1 LELYFLDKK
10 IIVTI
15 KKEVKI
21 GGIVVLAVFL
31 FVYGLNFLKGK
42 NIFTS
47 RTHYYVVYKNVGGL
61 TESNPVYFNGFVV
74 GKVNQISFAPDMK
87 GGIVVDFVLREND
100 LKIPKNTIARIF
112 SDGLLGT
119 KAIGLDFGN
128 ATEMAQSGDTL
139 LPNLENS
146 LTDQMSEQL
155 MPVKDKAER
164 LIVRADSLLAV
175 ITQIFNP
182 NVNDNLRHSI
192 ENVNSI
198 TLNVNGLVS
207 EQRKR
212 LDAITANVESISKNL
227 KENNENLTI
236 IMSNFKNISDSI
248 AKSNLTQTLNN
259 ANLAVK
265 QTAEIMEKIN
275 SGKGSL
281 GLLVNNDSLYK
292 HLDMASKDL
301 DRLLVDLKENP
312 KRYVHI
318 SVFGKSDKSPKKKK

>member
-1 LELYFLDKK
+1 
-10 IIVTI
+10 VTI

-21 GGIVVLAVFL
+21 GGIVVIAVFL
-31 FVYGLNFLKGK
+31 FIYGLNFLKGK
-42 NIFTS
+42 NIFTA

-74 GKVNQISFAPDMK
+74 GKVNKIFFAPDMK
-87 GGIVVDFVLREND
+87 GGIIVDFVLREND
-100 LKIPKNTIARIF
+100 LKIPKNSIARIF

-128 ATEMAQSGDTL
+128 ATEIAESGDTL

-146 LTDQMSEQL
+146 LTDQMTEQL
-155 MPVKDKAER
+155 MPVKDKAES
-164 LIVRADSLLAV
+164 LIVRADSLMAV
-175 ITQIFNP
+175 ITKLFSP
-182 NVNDNLRHSI
+182 GVNDNLRHSI

-198 TLNVNGLVS
+198 TLNVNGMVS

-227 KENNENLTI
+227 KENNENLTK

-248 AKSNLTQTLNN
+248 AKANLTQTLNN

-275 SGKGSL
+275 SGKGTL
-281 GLLVNNDSLYK
+281 GMLVNNDSLYR

-301 DRLLVDLKENP
+301 DRLLIDLKEHP
-312 KRYVHI
+312 KRYVHL
-318 SVFGKSDKSPKKKK
+318 SVFGKSDKPPKKKK

>member
-1 LELYFLDKK
+1 M
-10 IIVTI
+10 TI

-21 GGIVVLAVFL
+21 GGIVVIAVFL
-31 FVYGLNFLKGK
+31 FIYGLNFLKGK
-42 NIFTS
+42 NIFTA

-74 GKVNQISFAPDMK
+74 GKVNKIFFAPDMK

-100 LKIPKNTIARIF
+100 LKIPKNSTARIF

-119 KAIGLDFGN
+119 KAIGLDFGTS
-128 ATEMAQSGDTL
+128 TEYAESGDTL

-146 LTDQMSEQL
+146 LTAQMSEQL
-155 MPVKDKAER
+155 MPVKDKAES
-164 LIVRADSLLAV
+164 LIVRADSLMAV
-175 ITQIFNP
+175 ITKLFSP
-182 NVNDNLRHSI
+182 GVNDNLRHSI
-192 ENVNSI
+192 ENVNAI
-198 TLNVNGLVS
+198 TLNVNGMVA

-212 LDAITANVESISKNL
+212 LDAITANIESISKNL
-227 KENNENLTI
+227 KDNNENLTK
-236 IMSNFKNISDSI
+236 IMANFKNISDSI
-248 AKSNLTQTLNN
+248 AKANLAQTLNN

-281 GLLVNNDSLYK
+281 GMLVNNDSLYK
-292 HLDMASKDL
+292 HLDNASRDL
-301 DRLLVDLKENP
+301 DRLLVDLKEHP

-318 SVFGKSDKSPKKKK
+318 SVFGKSDKPSKKKK

>member
-1 LELYFLDKK
+1 M
-10 IIVTI
+10 VI

-21 GGIVVLAVFL
+21 GAIVVVAVFL
-31 FVYGLNFLKGK
+31 FIYGFNFLKGK

-61 TESNPVYFNGFVV
+61 TESNPVYFNGFVI
-74 GKVNQISFAPDMK
+74 GKVNKIMFASDMR
-87 GGIVVDFVLREND
+87 GDIVVDIILREND

-119 KAIGLDFGN
+119 KAIGLDFGDSK
-128 ATEMAQSGDTL
+128 EYAQSGDTL

-146 LTDQMSEQL
+146 ITEQMSKEL
-155 MPVKDKAER
+155 MPVKDKAES
-164 LIVRADSLLAV
+164 LIIRADSLINT
-175 ITQIFNP
+175 ITRIFSP

-192 ENVNSI
+192 ENVNTI

-207 EQRKR
+207 EQRAR
-212 LDAITANVESISKNL
+212 LNTITANIESISKNL
-227 KENNENLTI
+227 KDNNENLSKVI
-236 IMSNFKNISDSI
+236 ANFKNISDSV
-248 AKSNLTQTLNN
+248 AKVNLAQTLEN

-281 GLLVNNDSLYK
+281 GMLINNDSLYH
-292 HLDMASKDL
+292 HLNMASRDL
-301 DRLLVDLKENP
+301 DLLLVDLKEHP
-312 KRYVHI
+312 KRYVHL
-318 SVFGKSDKSPKKKK
+318 SVFGKSDKPDKSSKKKK

>member
-1 LELYFLDKK
+1 
-10 IIVTI
+10 VTI

-21 GGIVVLAVFL
+21 GGIVVIAVFL
-31 FVYGLNFLKGK
+31 FIYGLNFLKGK
-42 NIFTS
+42 NIFTA

-74 GKVNQISFAPDMK
+74 GKVNQISIAPDMK
-87 GGIVVDFVLREND
+87 GGIIVDFVLREND
-100 LKIPKNTIARIF
+100 LKIPKNTVARIF

-119 KAIGLDFGN
+119 KAIGLDFGD
-128 ATEMAQSGDTL
+128 AKEFAESGDTL

-155 MPVKDKAER
+155 MPVKDKAES
-164 LIVRADSLLAV
+164 LIVRADSLMAV
-175 ITQIFNP
+175 ITKLFSP
-182 NVNDNLRHSI
+182 GVNDNLRHSI

-248 AKSNLTQTLNN
+248 AKANLTQTLNN

-281 GLLVNNDSLYK
+281 GMLVNNDSLYR

-301 DRLLVDLKENP
+301 DRLLVDLKEHP

-318 SVFGKSDKSPKKKK
+318 SVFGKSDKPPKKKK

>member
-1 LELYFLDKK
+1 
-10 IIVTI
+10 VTI

-21 GGIVVLAVFL
+21 GGIVVIAVFL
-31 FVYGLNFLKGK
+31 FIYGLNFLKGK
-42 NIFTS
+42 NIFTA

-74 GKVNQISFAPDMK
+74 GKVNKIFFAPDMK
-87 GGIVVDFVLREND
+87 GGIIVDFVLREND
-100 LKIPKNTIARIF
+100 LKIPKNSIARIF

-128 ATEMAQSGDTL
+128 ATEIAESGDTL

-146 LTDQMSEQL
+146 LTAQMSEQL
-155 MPVKDKAER
+155 MPVKDKAES
-164 LIVRADSLLAV
+164 LIVRADSLIAV
-175 ITQIFNP
+175 ITNLFSP

-248 AKSNLTQTLNN
+248 AKANLTQTLNN

-281 GLLVNNDSLYK
+281 GLLVNNDSLYR

-301 DRLLVDLKENP
+301 DRLLVDLKEHP
-312 KRYVHI
+312 KRYVHV
-318 SVFGKSDKSPKKKK
+318 SVFGKSDKPPKKKK

>member
-1 LELYFLDKK
+1 M
-10 IIVTI
+10 TI

-31 FVYGLNFLKGK
+31 FIYGLNFLKGK
-42 NIFTS
+42 NIFTA

-74 GKVNQISFAPDMK
+74 GKVNQIFFSPDMK

-128 ATEMAQSGDTL
+128 ATEIAQSGDTL

-164 LIVRADSLLAV
+164 LIVRADSLIAV
-175 ITQIFNP
+175 ITALFSTG
-182 NVNDNLRHSI
+182 VNDNLRHSI
-192 ENVNSI
+192 ENVNTI

-227 KENNENLTI
+227 KENNENLSI
-236 IMSNFKNISDSI
+236 VMANFKNISDSI

-265 QTAEIMEKIN
+265 QTAEIMDKIN
-275 SGKGSL
+275 GGKGSL
-281 GLLVNNDSLYK
+281 GMLVNNDSLYN
-292 HLDMASKDL
+292 HLDIASKDL
-301 DRLLVDLKENP
+301 DRLLVDLKEHP
-312 KRYVHI
+312 KRYVHV
-318 SVFGKSDKSPKKKK
+318 SVFGKSDKPPKKKK

>member
-1 LELYFLDKK
+1 
-10 IIVTI
+10 VTI

-21 GGIVVLAVFL
+21 GGIVVIAVFL
-31 FVYGLNFLKGK
+31 FIYGLNFLKGK
-42 NIFTS
+42 NIFTA
-47 RTHYYVVYKNVGGL
+47 RTHYYVLYKNVGGL
-61 TESNPVYFNGFVV
+61 TESNPVYLNGFVV
-74 GKVNQISFAPDMK
+74 GKVNKISFTPDMK

-128 ATEMAQSGDTL
+128 ATEYAKSGDTL

-155 MPVKDKAER
+155 MPVKDKAES
-164 LIVRADSLLAV
+164 LIVRADSLMAV
-175 ITQIFNP
+175 ITKLFSP
-182 NVNDNLRHSI
+182 GVNDNLRHSI

-198 TLNVNGLVS
+198 TLNVNGMVA

-227 KENNENLTI
+227 KENNQNLSI
-236 IMSNFKNISDSI
+236 VMANFKNISDSI
-248 AKSNLTQTLNN
+248 AKANLTQTLNN
-259 ANLAVK
+259 ANIAVK
-265 QTAEIMEKIN
+265 QTAEIMDKIN

-281 GLLVNNDSLYK
+281 GMLVNNDSLYK
-292 HLDMASKDL
+292 HLDMASRDL
-301 DRLLVDLKENP
+301 DRLLVDLKEHP

-318 SVFGKSDKSPKKKK
+318 SVFGKSDKPPKKKK

>member
-1 LELYFLDKK
+1 M
-10 IIVTI
+10 TI

-21 GGIVVLAVFL
+21 GGIVVIAVFL

-42 NIFTS
+42 NIFTA
-47 RTHYYVVYKNVGGL
+47 RTHYYVTYKNVGGL

-74 GKVNQISFAPDMK
+74 GKVNKIFFAPDMK
-87 GGIVVDFVLREND
+87 GGIIVDFVLREND

-119 KAIGLDFGN
+119 KAIALDFGN
-128 ATEMAQSGDTL
+128 APEFAESGDTL

-146 LTDQMSEQL
+146 LSAQMSEQL
-155 MPVKDKAER
+155 MPVKDKAES
-164 LIVRADSLLAV
+164 LILRADSLIAV
-175 ITQIFNP
+175 ITKLFSP
-182 NVNDNLRHSI
+182 GVNDNLRHSI

-198 TLNVNGLVS
+198 TLNVNGMVA

-212 LDAITANVESISKNL
+212 LDAITANIESISKNL
-227 KENNENLTI
+227 KDNNENLTK

-248 AKSNLTQTLNN
+248 AKANLTQTLNN
-259 ANLAVK
+259 ANIAVK

-275 SGKGSL
+275 NGKGSL

-301 DRLLVDLKENP
+301 DRLLVDLKEHP

-318 SVFGKSDKSPKKKK
+318 SVFGKSDKPPKKKK

>member
-1 LELYFLDKK
+1 
-10 IIVTI
+10 VTI

-21 GGIVVLAVFL
+21 GGIVVIAVFL

-42 NIFTS
+42 NIFTA
-47 RTHYYVVYKNVGGL
+47 RTHYFVVYKNVGGL

-74 GKVNQISFAPDMK
+74 GKVNKIFFAPDMK
-87 GGIVVDFVLREND
+87 GGIIVDFVLREND

-128 ATEMAQSGDTL
+128 ATELAESGDTL

-146 LTDQMSEQL
+146 LTAQMSEQL
-155 MPVKDKAER
+155 MPVKDKAES
-164 LIVRADSLLAV
+164 LILRADSLIAV
-175 ITQIFNP
+175 ITQLFSP
-182 NVNDNLRHSI
+182 GVNDNLRHSI

-198 TLNVNGLVS
+198 TLNVNGMVA

-212 LDAITANVESISKNL
+212 LDAITANIESISKNL
-227 KENNENLTI
+227 KDNNENLTK

-248 AKSNLTQTLNN
+248 AKANLTQTLNN
-259 ANLAVK
+259 ANIAVK

-281 GLLVNNDSLYK
+281 GMLINNDSLYK

-301 DRLLVDLKENP
+301 DRLLVDLKEHP

-318 SVFGKSDKSPKKKK
+318 SVFGKSDKPPKKKK

>member
-1 LELYFLDKK
+1 
-10 IIVTI
+10 VTI

-21 GGIVVLAVFL
+21 GGIVVIAVFL

-42 NIFTS
+42 NIFTA

-74 GKVNQISFAPDMK
+74 GKVNQISFVPDMK
-87 GGIVVDFVLREND
+87 GGIIVDFVLREND
-100 LKIPKNTIARIF
+100 LKIPKNTVARIF

-119 KAIGLDFGN
+119 KAIGLDFGD
-128 ATEMAQSGDTL
+128 ATQYAESGDTL
-139 LPNLENS
+139 FPNLENS
-146 LTDQMSEQL
+146 LTSQMSEQL
-155 MPVKDKAER
+155 MPVKDKAEH
-164 LIVRADSLLAV
+164 LMLRADSLIAV
-175 ITQIFNP
+175 ITKIFNP

-192 ENVNSI
+192 ENVNAI
-198 TLNVNGLVS
+198 TLNMNGMVT

-248 AKSNLTQTLNN
+248 AKANLTQTLNN

-281 GLLVNNDSLYK
+281 GLLVNNDSLYR

-301 DRLLVDLKENP
+301 DRLLVDLKEHP

-318 SVFGKSDKSPKKKK
+318 SVFGKSDKPPKKKK

>member
-1 LELYFLDKK
+1 M
-10 IIVTI
+10 TI
-15 KKEVKI
+15 KKEIKI
-21 GGIVVLAVFL
+21 GGIVVIAVFL
-31 FVYGLNFLKGK
+31 FIYGLNFLKGK
-42 NIFTS
+42 NIFTA
-47 RTHYYVVYKNVGGL
+47 RTHYYVLYKNVGGL
-61 TESNPVYFNGFVV
+61 TESNPVYLNGFVV
-74 GKVNQISFAPDMK
+74 GKVNKISFAPDMK

-119 KAIGLDFGN
+119 KAIGLDFGD
-128 ATEMAQSGDTL
+128 ATQYAESGDTL

-155 MPVKDKAER
+155 MPVKDKAES
-164 LIVRADSLLAV
+164 LIVRADSLMAV
-175 ITQIFNP
+175 ITKLFSP
-182 NVNDNLRHSI
+182 GVNDNLRHSI

-198 TLNVNGLVS
+198 TLNVNGMVA

-227 KENNENLTI
+227 KENNQNLSTV
-236 IMSNFKNISDSI
+236 MANFKNISDSI
-248 AKSNLTQTLNN
+248 AKANLTQTLNN

-265 QTAEIMEKIN
+265 QTAEIMDKIN

-281 GLLVNNDSLYK
+281 GMLVNNDSLYK
-292 HLDMASKDL
+292 HLDMASRDL
-301 DRLLVDLKENP
+301 DRLLVDLKEHP

-318 SVFGKSDKSPKKKK
+318 SVFGKSDKPPKKKK

>member
-1 LELYFLDKK
+1 
-10 IIVTI
+10 VTI

-21 GGIVVLAVFL
+21 GGIVVIAVFL
-31 FVYGLNFLKGK
+31 FIYGLNFLKGK
-42 NIFTS
+42 NIFTA

-74 GKVNQISFAPDMK
+74 GKVNKIFFAPDMK

-100 LKIPKNTIARIF
+100 LKIPKNSTARIF

-119 KAIGLDFGN
+119 KAIGLDFGTS
-128 ATEMAQSGDTL
+128 TEYAESGDTL

-146 LTDQMSEQL
+146 LTAQMSEQL
-155 MPVKDKAER
+155 MPVKDKAES
-164 LIVRADSLLAV
+164 LIVRADSLMAV
-175 ITQIFNP
+175 ITKLFSP
-182 NVNDNLRHSI
+182 GVNDNLRHSI
-192 ENVNSI
+192 ENVNAI
-198 TLNVNGLVS
+198 TLNVNGMVA

-212 LDAITANVESISKNL
+212 LDAITANIESISKNL
-227 KENNENLTI
+227 KDNNENLTK
-236 IMSNFKNISDSI
+236 IMANFKNISDSI
-248 AKSNLTQTLNN
+248 AKANLAQTLNN

-281 GLLVNNDSLYK
+281 GMLVNNDSLYK
-292 HLDMASKDL
+292 HLDNASRDL
-301 DRLLVDLKENP
+301 DRLLVDLKEHP

-318 SVFGKSDKSPKKKK
+318 SVFGKSDKPSKKKK

>member
-1 LELYFLDKK
+1 M
-10 IIVTI
+10 TI

-21 GGIVVLAVFL
+21 GGIVVIAVFL
-31 FVYGLNFLKGK
+31 FIYGLNFLKGK
-42 NIFTS
+42 NIFTA

-74 GKVNQISFAPDMK
+74 GKVNKIFFAPDMK
-87 GGIVVDFVLREND
+87 GGIIVDFVLREND
-100 LKIPKNTIARIF
+100 LKIPKNTVARIF

-128 ATEMAQSGDTL
+128 ASEIAVSGDTL

-146 LTDQMSEQL
+146 LTAQMSEQL
-155 MPVKDKAER
+155 MPVKDKAES
-164 LIVRADSLLAV
+164 LIVRADSLMAV
-175 ITQIFNP
+175 ITKLFSP
-182 NVNDNLRHSI
+182 GVNDNLRHSI

-198 TLNVNGLVS
+198 TLNVNSMVA

-212 LDAITANVESISKNL
+212 LDAITANIESISKNL
-227 KENNENLTI
+227 KDNNENLTK

-248 AKSNLTQTLNN
+248 AKANLAQTLNN

-281 GLLVNNDSLYK
+281 GMLVNNDSLYK
-292 HLDMASKDL
+292 HLDMASRDL
-301 DRLLVDLKENP
+301 DRLLVDLKEHP

-318 SVFGKSDKSPKKKK
+318 SVFGKSDKAPKKKK

>member
-1 LELYFLDKK
+1 
-10 IIVTI
+10 VTI
-15 KKEVKI
+15 KKEIKI
-21 GGIVVLAVFL
+21 GGIVVIAVFL
-31 FVYGLNFLKGK
+31 FIYGLNFLKGK
-42 NIFTS
+42 NIFTA
-47 RTHYYVVYKNVGGL
+47 RTHYYVLYKNVGGL
-61 TESNPVYFNGFVV
+61 TESNPVYLNGFVV
-74 GKVNQISFAPDMK
+74 GKVNKISFAPDMK

-119 KAIGLDFGN
+119 KAIGLDFGD
-128 ATEMAQSGDTL
+128 ATQYAESGDTL

-155 MPVKDKAER
+155 MPVKDKAES
-164 LIVRADSLLAV
+164 LIVRADSLMAV
-175 ITQIFNP
+175 ITKLFSP
-182 NVNDNLRHSI
+182 GVNDNLRHSI

-198 TLNVNGLVS
+198 TLNVNGMVA

-227 KENNENLTI
+227 KENNQNLSTV
-236 IMSNFKNISDSI
+236 MANFKNISDSI
-248 AKSNLTQTLNN
+248 AKANLTQTLNN

-265 QTAEIMEKIN
+265 QTAEIMDKIN

-281 GLLVNNDSLYK
+281 GMLVNNDSLYK
-292 HLDMASKDL
+292 HLDMASRDL
-301 DRLLVDLKENP
+301 DRLLVDLKEHP

-318 SVFGKSDKSPKKKK
+318 SVFGKSDKPPKKKK

>member
-1 LELYFLDKK
+1 M
-10 IIVTI
+10 TI

-21 GGIVVLAVFL
+21 GAIVVIAVFL
-31 FVYGLNFLKGK
+31 LIYGINFLKGK
-42 NIFTS
+42 NIFTA

-74 GKVNQISFAPDMK
+74 GKVNAIFFAPDMK
-87 GGIVVDFVLREND
+87 GGIIVDFVLREND

-128 ATEMAQSGDTL
+128 AQEFAQSGDTL

-155 MPVKDKAER
+155 MPVKDKAEH
-164 LIVRADSLLAV
+164 LILRADSLIAA
-175 ITQIFNP
+175 ITKIFNP

-192 ENVNSI
+192 ENVNDI
-198 TLNVNGLVS
+198 TLNMNGLIT

-236 IMSNFKNISDSI
+236 IMANFKNISDSI
-248 AKSNLTQTLNN
+248 AKANLTQTLNN

-281 GLLVNNDSLYK
+281 GLLVNNDSLYR

-318 SVFGKSDKSPKKKK
+318 SVFGKSDKPPKKKK

>member
-1 LELYFLDKK
+1 M
-10 IIVTI
+10 TI

-21 GGIVVLAVFL
+21 GGIVVIAVFL
-31 FVYGLNFLKGK
+31 FIYGLNFLKGK
-42 NIFTS
+42 NIFTA
-47 RTHYYVVYKNVGGL
+47 RTHYYVLYKNVGGL
-61 TESNPVYFNGFVV
+61 TESNPVYLNGFVV
-74 GKVNQISFAPDMK
+74 GKVNKISFTPDMK

-128 ATEMAQSGDTL
+128 ATEYAKSGDTL

-155 MPVKDKAER
+155 MPVKDKAES
-164 LIVRADSLLAV
+164 LIVRADSLMAV
-175 ITQIFNP
+175 ITKLFSP
-182 NVNDNLRHSI
+182 GVNDNLRHSI

-198 TLNVNGLVS
+198 TLNVNGMVA

-227 KENNENLTI
+227 KENNQNLSI
-236 IMSNFKNISDSI
+236 VMANFKNISDSI
-248 AKSNLTQTLNN
+248 AKANLTQTLNN
-259 ANLAVK
+259 ANIAVK
-265 QTAEIMEKIN
+265 QTAEIMDKIN

-281 GLLVNNDSLYK
+281 GMLVNNDSLYK
-292 HLDMASKDL
+292 HLDMASRDL
-301 DRLLVDLKENP
+301 DRLLVDLKEHP

-318 SVFGKSDKSPKKKK
+318 SVFRKSDKPPKKKK

>member
-1 LELYFLDKK
+1 M
-10 IIVTI
+10 TI

-21 GGIVVLAVFL
+21 GGIVVIAVFL
-31 FVYGLNFLKGK
+31 FIYGLNFLKGK
-42 NIFTS
+42 NIFTA

-74 GKVNQISFAPDMK
+74 GKVNKIFFAPDMK

-100 LKIPKNTIARIF
+100 LKIPKNSIARIF

-119 KAIGLDFGN
+119 KAIGLDFGTS
-128 ATEMAQSGDTL
+128 TEYAESGDTL

-146 LTDQMSEQL
+146 LTAQMSEQL
-155 MPVKDKAER
+155 MPVKDKAEN
-164 LIVRADSLLAV
+164 LIVRADSLMAV
-175 ITQIFNP
+175 ITKLFSP
-182 NVNDNLRHSI
+182 GVNDNLRHSI

-198 TLNVNGLVS
+198 TLNVNGMVA

-212 LDAITANVESISKNL
+212 LDAITANIESISKNL
-227 KENNENLTI
+227 KDNNENLTK
-236 IMSNFKNISDSI
+236 IMANFKNISDSI
-248 AKSNLTQTLNN
+248 AKANLAQTLNN

-281 GLLVNNDSLYK
+281 GMLVNNDSLYK
-292 HLDMASKDL
+292 HLDNASRDL
-301 DRLLVDLKENP
+301 DRLLVDLKEHP
-312 KRYVHI
+312 KRYVHL
-318 SVFGKSDKSPKKKK
+318 SVFGKSDKPSKKKK

>member
-1 LELYFLDKK
+1 M
-10 IIVTI
+10 TI

-21 GGIVVLAVFL
+21 GGIVVIAVFL
-31 FVYGLNFLKGK
+31 FIYGLNFLKGK
-42 NIFTS
+42 NIFTA

-74 GKVNQISFAPDMK
+74 GKVNQISIAPDMK
-87 GGIVVDFVLREND
+87 GGIIVDFVLREND
-100 LKIPKNTIARIF
+100 LKIPKNTVARIF

-119 KAIGLDFGN
+119 KAIGLDFGD
-128 ATEMAQSGDTL
+128 AKEFAESGDTL

-155 MPVKDKAER
+155 MPVKDKAES
-164 LIVRADSLLAV
+164 LIVRADSLMAV
-175 ITQIFNP
+175 ITKLFSP
-182 NVNDNLRHSI
+182 GVNDNLRHSI

-248 AKSNLTQTLNN
+248 AKANLTQTLNN

-281 GLLVNNDSLYK
+281 GMLVNNDSLYR

-301 DRLLVDLKENP
+301 DRLLVDLKEHP

-318 SVFGKSDKSPKKKK
+318 SVFGKSDKPPKKKK

>member
-1 LELYFLDKK
+1 
-10 IIVTI
+10 
-15 KKEVKI
+15 
-21 GGIVVLAVFL
+21 VL
-31 FVYGLNFLKGK
+31 
-42 NIFTS
+42 
-47 RTHYYVVYKNVGGL
+47 YKNVGGL
-61 TESNPVYFNGFVV
+61 TESNPVYLNGFVV
-74 GKVNQISFAPDMK
+74 GKVNKISFTPDMK

-128 ATEMAQSGDTL
+128 ATEYAKSGDTL

-155 MPVKDKAER
+155 MPVKDKAES
-164 LIVRADSLLAV
+164 LIVRADSLMAV
-175 ITQIFNP
+175 ITKLFSP
-182 NVNDNLRHSI
+182 GVNDNLRHSI

-198 TLNVNGLVS
+198 TLNVNGMVA

-227 KENNENLTI
+227 KENNQNLSI
-236 IMSNFKNISDSI
+236 VMANFKNISDSI
-248 AKSNLTQTLNN
+248 AKANLTQTLNN
-259 ANLAVK
+259 ANIAVK
-265 QTAEIMEKIN
+265 QTAEIMDKIN

-281 GLLVNNDSLYK
+281 GMLVNNDSLYK
-292 HLDMASKDL
+292 HLDMASRDL
-301 DRLLVDLKENP
+301 DRLLVDLKEHP

-318 SVFGKSDKSPKKKK
+318 SVFGKSDKPPKKKK

>member
-1 LELYFLDKK
+1 
-10 IIVTI
+10 
-15 KKEVKI
+15 
-21 GGIVVLAVFL
+21 
-31 FVYGLNFLKGK
+31 
-42 NIFTS
+42 
-47 RTHYYVVYKNVGGL
+47 
-61 TESNPVYFNGFVV
+61 VYFNGFVV

-100 LKIPKNTIARIF
+100 LKIPKNTVARIF

-119 KAIGLDFGN
+119 KAIGLDFGD
-128 ATEMAQSGDTL
+128 AKEFAQSGDTL

-155 MPVKDKAER
+155 MPVKDKAES
-164 LIVRADSLLAV
+164 LIVRADSLMAV
-175 ITQIFNP
+175 ITKLFSP
-182 NVNDNLRHSI
+182 GVNDNLRHSI

-248 AKSNLTQTLNN
+248 AKANLTQTLNN

-281 GLLVNNDSLYK
+281 GMLVNNDSLYR

-301 DRLLVDLKENP
+301 DRLLVDLKEHP

-318 SVFGKSDKSPKKKK
+318 SVFGKSDKPPKKKK

>member
-1 LELYFLDKK
+1 
-10 IIVTI
+10 VTI

-21 GGIVVLAVFL
+21 GGIVVIAVFL
-31 FVYGLNFLKGK
+31 FIYGLNFLKGK
-42 NIFTS
+42 NIFTA
-47 RTHYYVVYKNVGGL
+47 RTHYYVLYKNVGGL
-61 TESNPVYFNGFVV
+61 TESNPVYLNGFVV
-74 GKVNQISFAPDMK
+74 GKVNKISFTPDMK

-128 ATEMAQSGDTL
+128 ATEYAKSGDTL

-155 MPVKDKAER
+155 MPVKDKAES
-164 LIVRADSLLAV
+164 LIVRADSLMAV
-175 ITQIFNP
+175 ITKLFSP
-182 NVNDNLRHSI
+182 GVNDNLRHSI

-198 TLNVNGLVS
+198 TLNVNGMVA

-227 KENNENLTI
+227 KENNQNLSI
-236 IMSNFKNISDSI
+236 VMANFKNISDSI
-248 AKSNLTQTLNN
+248 AKANLTQTLNN
-259 ANLAVK
+259 ANIAVK
-265 QTAEIMEKIN
+265 QTAEIMDKIN

-281 GLLVNNDSLYK
+281 GMLVNNDSLYK
-292 HLDMASKDL
+292 HLDMASRDL
-301 DRLLVDLKENP
+301 DRLLVDLKEHP

-318 SVFGKSDKSPKKKK
+318 SVFRKSDKPPKKKK